1 MKSKEIVLKKAVIKT
16 EKIRKE
22 LISARLELKKLSA
35 KKRILL
41 IQIARLTKLAEAMER
56 EIN

>member
-1 MKSKEIVLKKAVIKT
+1 MSKEIVLKKAVIKT